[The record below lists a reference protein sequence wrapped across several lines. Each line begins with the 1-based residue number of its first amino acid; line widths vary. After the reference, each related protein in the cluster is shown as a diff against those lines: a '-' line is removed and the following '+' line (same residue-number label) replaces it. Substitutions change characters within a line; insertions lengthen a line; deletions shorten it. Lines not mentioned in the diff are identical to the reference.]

1 MAVWL
6 QQLSL
11 NGFSTFKIN
20 LFRAALSF
28 FWLVIALACQDR
40 EAADRQAAIDVF
52 FAWSAE
58 SAPSDSESCH
68 AYGLIKHPETSCLE
82 MLEHAKRILASQREV
97 TSSRTLECFDSIC
110 GDFIEIEVEGED
122 LDGRE
127 VKEIVVLKKD
137 SNVFKVYWYRTNSL
151 ATAIENRSNSQSEL
165 IADAKYL
172 KKQEQLSSAYA
183 YLTNKIPEL
192 YQFPSCL
199 DVRITS
205 SNLSG
210 ALLPLEKVTLL
221 DFSSRA
227 SKCDGDLCVGLVGK
241 KIAAVCQEIK

>member
-1 MAVWL
+1 
-6 QQLSL
+6 
-11 NGFSTFKIN
+11 
-20 LFRAALSF
+20 
-28 FWLVIALACQDR
+28 
-40 EAADRQAAIDVF
+40 
-52 FAWSAE
+52 
-58 SAPSDSESCH
+58 
-68 AYGLIKHPETSCLE
+68 
-82 MLEHAKRILASQREV
+82 MLEHAKKILASQREV

-192 YQFPSCL
+192 YQFPL
-199 DVRITS
+199 Q
-205 SNLSG
+205 
-210 ALLPLEKVTLL
+210 LL
-221 DFSSRA
+221 
-227 SKCDGDLCVGLVGK
+227 
-241 KIAAVCQEIK
+241 